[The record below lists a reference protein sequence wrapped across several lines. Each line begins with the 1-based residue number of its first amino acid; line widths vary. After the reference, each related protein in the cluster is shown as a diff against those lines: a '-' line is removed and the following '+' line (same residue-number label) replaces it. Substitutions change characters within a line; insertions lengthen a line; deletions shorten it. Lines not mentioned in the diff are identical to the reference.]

1 VELLLE
7 PGRIEGLAARARK
20 SVEINF
26 DNQRIVQD
34 LCSAYDAAVSNAESK
49 AFHVGRADKGSTYE
63 AFALSALVDLLEG
76 AEQRSVELDGE
87 VRWLRE
93 CLNVECFPLKA
104 ELGNLRDELGNLR
117 EILER
122 SFREIDELFSM
133 SPKRVRRRYAEIAN
147 PSDPGEPDKSDR
159 TIEEKWKEALTR
171 ISLLK
176 EFFGRRSHR
185 FFRPW

>member
-93 CLNVECFPLKA
+93 WMNVECFPLKA

-133 SPKRVRRRYAEIAN
+133 SPKRVRRRYAEIAICIF
-147 PSDPGEPDKSDR
+147 DVLRDA
-159 TIEEKWKEALTR
+159 IEYWLQCLKTVIEKHATR
-171 ISLLK
+171 
-176 EFFGRRSHR
+176 
-185 FFRPW
+185 